1 MKFDVLSVR
10 EACGKKIEYG
20 ILRGEGGTVFI
31 KAGRG
36 GTHRGENDKYLRFA
50 AYLRE
55 KYGVG
60 VICADNPDECR
71 SSCAEDIDVLHEY
84 ACGRVYLWGT
94 SDGAFKCIDIALA
107 LGDFEKAV
115 LVNMPL
121 MINFYRTKERLRAL
135 GGSHFAFVYGER
147 DPSFKYLPFISSL
160 EGSET
165 KTLSGSGHV
174 LPLTAEECELFARL
188 LFNSAEL

>member
-1 MKFDVLSVR
+1 MDFDILTER

-20 ILRGEGGTVFI
+20 ILRGEGDTVFV

-55 KYGVG
+55 KYGVS

-71 SSCAEDIDVLHEY
+71 NSCAGDIDVLHKY
-84 ACGRVYLWGT
+84 ARGKCYLWGT
-94 SDGAFKCIDIALA
+94 SDGAFKCIDIAVV

-135 GGSHFAFVYGER
+135 GGARFAFVYGER
-147 DPSFKYLPFISSL
+147 DPSFKYLPFMRSP
-160 EGSET
+160 EGCEIA
-165 KTLSGSGHV
+165 TLAGAGHV
-174 LPLTAEECELFARL
+174 LSCTAEECELFARL
-188 LFNSAEL
+188 LFK